1 MKVFFLVNQLS
12 QKFSLNN
19 SSCPNQSR
27 TNNNIFLSKFW
38 LQRKIVK
45 VKMFWIS
52 FRNKIKKWKM
62 KVLAQSLKIQKTQ
75 LVIMKKV
82 AKRRMAKLP
91 LLQSKKFWKSSNWT
105 HQSRMLKWQKLKNRY
120 QPKQQI
126 RLAIS
131 IDKLLR
137 LKKQLRFNK
146 KSQTASLT
154 NKLKK
159 SKRRR
164 NKLNVWRPINKQ
176 LQMLLNNKEFMHLL
190 LLRREQDKNRKPL

>member
-1 MKVFFLVNQLS
+1 
-12 QKFSLNN
+12 
-19 SSCPNQSR
+19 
-27 TNNNIFLSKFW
+27 
-38 LQRKIVK
+38 
-45 VKMFWIS
+45 
-52 FRNKIKKWKM
+52 
-62 KVLAQSLKIQKTQ
+62 
-75 LVIMKKV
+75 
-82 AKRRMAKLP
+82 
-91 LLQSKKFWKSSNWT
+91 
-105 HQSRMLKWQKLKNRY
+105 MLKWQKLKNRY